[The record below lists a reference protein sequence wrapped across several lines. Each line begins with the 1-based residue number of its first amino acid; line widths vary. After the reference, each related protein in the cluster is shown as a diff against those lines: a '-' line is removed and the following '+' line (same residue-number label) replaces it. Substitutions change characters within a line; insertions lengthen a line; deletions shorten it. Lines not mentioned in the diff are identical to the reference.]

1 MSTTS
6 RVLSFDIGIKNL
18 AYCYLEYTT
27 PTDVSGSQPN
37 YRTNILDWRV
47 IDLMADATP
56 VDVSGS
62 NTNIISHTCTCK
74 LATTKKN
81 AEAKIC
87 GKKAKYVQGAESLQP
102 KNAGE
107 PTQEARRSFG
117 LPIDNSEEYF
127 CETHAKV
134 DKRWIIPKRAHE
146 KASLNKLKREPLDFM
161 VADQKIVLDP
171 SIKSTKKTLVDAL
184 LAHFLSKSYTIINSG
199 GGNQNSKH
207 ADLITLGRNMAIILD
222 RISVLRDTPPTHII
236 MENQISTVASRMK
249 TLQGELTM
257 YFLLRHP
264 TASVEY
270 ISSANK
276 LKFFA
281 PTVPNDTPV
290 QVPRK
295 ERRDAEAVVP
305 NADASTSFST
315 SFPNSTVLRTSE
327 LSPNQIYKKHKQDA
341 ITYTTQ
347 ILQENPILQ
356 SWEPVLTGKKKDD
369 LADSFLQGIWYL
381 RAHMQCPR

>member
-1 MSTTS
+1 MFTNS
-6 RVLSFDIGIKNL
+6 RILSFDIGIKNL
-18 AYCYLEYTT
+18 AYCYLEYLHDTT
-27 PTDVSGSQPN
+27 TDVS
-37 YRTNILDWRV
+37 RTKILDWRV
-47 IDLMADATP
+47 IDLMADAQP
-56 VDVSGS
+56 VS

-74 LATTKKN
+74 LSTTKKN
-81 AEAKIC
+81 APNAKIC
-87 GKKAKYVQGAESLQP
+87 GKKAKYG
-102 KNAGE
+102 
-107 PTQEARRSFG
+107 R
-117 LPIDNSEEYF
+117 PIDTTETADEYF

-134 DKRWIIPKRAHE
+134 DKRWIIPKRTHE
-146 KASLNKLKREPLDFM
+146 KASLNKLKREPLDLM
-161 VADQKIVLDP
+161 VAEQKIVLDP
-171 SIKSTKKTLVDAL
+171 NTKSTKKTLVDAL
-184 LAHFLSKSYTIINSG
+184 LAHFLSKSYTILDHTTVG
-199 GGNQNSKH
+199 NSKH
-207 ADLITLGRNMAIILD
+207 ADLITLGRNMITIID
-222 RISVLRDTPPTHII
+222 RISVLRDSPPTHII

-305 NADASTSFST
+305 NA
-315 SFPNSTVLRTSE
+315 
-327 LSPNQIYKKHKQDA
+327 NQIYKKHKQDA

-381 RAHMQCPR
+381 RAHK

>member
-1 MSTTS
+1 M
-6 RVLSFDIGIKNL
+6 D
-18 AYCYLEYTT
+18 
-27 PTDVSGSQPN
+27 PN
-37 YRTNILDWRV
+37 T
-47 IDLMADATP
+47 
-56 VDVSGS
+56 
-62 NTNIISHTCTCK
+62 
-74 LATTKKN
+74 
-81 AEAKIC
+81 
-87 GKKAKYVQGAESLQP
+87 
-102 KNAGE
+102 
-107 PTQEARRSFG
+107 
-117 LPIDNSEEYF
+117 
-127 CETHAKV
+127 
-134 DKRWIIPKRAHE
+134 
-146 KASLNKLKREPLDFM
+146 
-161 VADQKIVLDP
+161 
-171 SIKSTKKTLVDAL
+171 KSTKKTLVDAL

-199 GGNQNSKH
+199 GGDQNSKH

-281 PTVPNDTPV
+281 PVTVP
-290 QVPRK
+290 VP
-295 ERRDAEAVVP
+295 APTVLGEAVAQGTKKARRNAESEVP
-305 NADASTSFST
+305 NA
-315 SFPNSTVLRTSE
+315 
-327 LSPNQIYKKHKQDA
+327 NQIYKKHKQDA